1 MHSLIHCKSINFTQ
15 QLSNNLIIVMLR
27 TYAVEL
33 GRRFF
38 PRCSQVLDKI
48 MDTDDLSQ
56 LAYLRNDSPDE
67 RETKKQRYTEI
78 QELLNEAFSEDK
90 EEFHRSNNLSSNLS
104 SSASSTSPGVK
115 PNGSPLVNR

>member
-1 MHSLIHCKSINFTQ
+1 
-15 QLSNNLIIVMLR
+15 
-27 TYAVEL
+27 
-33 GRRFF
+33 
-38 PRCSQVLDKI
+38 

-90 EEFHRSNNLSSNLS
+90 VEFQRSNNLSSNLS
-104 SSASSTSPGVK
+104 SSASSTSLGLK
-115 PNGSPLVNR
+115 SNGSPLVNR

>member
-1 MHSLIHCKSINFTQ
+1 
-15 QLSNNLIIVMLR
+15 MLR
-27 TYAVEL
+27 TFAVEL

-90 EEFHRSNNLSSNLS
+90 VEFQRSNNLSSNLS
-104 SSASSTSPGVK
+104 SSASSTSLGLK
-115 PNGSPLVNR
+115 SNGSPLVNR